1 MNRKNPVGTIILA
14 FLVAS
19 AFVALIVLLASG
31 SDFFR

>member
-1 MNRKNPVGTIILA
+1 MNRKNILA